1 MKHRLFLGILNSEN
15 VIEFPRNVS
24 NAGARYFGNGLLTD
38 VNV

>member
-1 MKHRLFLGILNSEN
+1 MKDHLFLGILNSEN

-24 NAGARYFGNGLLTD
+24 DAGARYLDNGLLTD